1 MSQDQRRYNDQEV
14 SEILRRALERQ
25 LKRQSVAGTTKNELI
40 DVAREVG
47 VPQADIEAA
56 ANELDAEQRGEPQI
70 QSLESYQKLY
80 KRRRRRSFLT
90 HLSVYTL
97 VIGFLFAINYLTTG
111 LEIPWFL
118 FPALGWGLGL
128 GIHGAVFL
136 LGEATPE
143 ELKERMEREEKARR
157 RKRKREEATDA
168 LVEGATNFGHAVT
181 REVGTLLGNLAQ
193 GLQNRANPPQNQTQQ
208 PPLGL
213 PQIERPTL
221 DPNTSAEQPEEVSVG
236 GSNRTRSN
244 R

>member
-1 MSQDQRRYNDQEV
+1 MAMSQDQKRYNDQEV

-25 LKRQSVAGTTKNELI
+25 LKRQSVAGTTRTELI

-56 ANELDAEQRGEPQI
+56 ANELEAEQRGELQT
-70 QSLESYQKLY
+70 QSIETYQKLY
-80 KRRRRRSFLT
+80 KRRRRRGFFT
-90 HLSVYTL
+90 HFAVYSL
-97 VIGFLFAINYLTTG
+97 VIGFLYVLNILTTG
-111 LEIPWFL
+111 LSIPWYL

-136 LGEATPE
+136 LGGATPE
-143 ELKERMEREEKARR
+143 ELRERMEKEERARL

-168 LVEGATNFGHAVT
+168 LIEGATNFGHAVT

-193 GLQNRANPPQNQTQQ
+193 GIQQRNAPQNQQPQQ
-208 PPLGL
+208 PLGL
-213 PQIERPTL
+213 PRIERPTL
-221 DPNTSAEQPEEVSVG
+221 DPNTAAEQPEEVSVG
-236 GSNRTRSN
+236 SRRSRSN